1 MSKFLNHLK
10 SMCTDGKSLSDVVK
24 EKINMTIEFN
34 NNNPYGLYIFEPGK
48 DYEESFD
55 RYMSL
60 PHRLKM
66 PSDRECSN
74 IWHVSTNMELFNMW
88 HDHITGIGR
97 DAELKLMDAS
107 NELLKDKDPIRR
119 SDISAL
125 LTPYEI
131 MSKGAYSD
139 DKENNY
145 YKVFGE
151 IDTLDGSEISVKDWY
166 NAYKTHVARVS
177 SELWEK
183 YYFAW
188 KNTIIRLNNDLKDL
202 DLDMNARLRKC
213 QSLLE
218 LGWIP
223 DVEFKEAN
231 LILNNINKEKHP
243 IDISDIHESVD
254 IDPDSD
260 VMNRTLFMLYI
271 NDNNNTKVPYITTDF
286 NTMYGA
292 NLLNS
297 KVIRYNMNT
306 LVRSF
311 DVVTILAFVSRYDIK
326 DELATT
332 IAAVSVDPTA
342 DVVENQVV
350 VEKELNANS
359 ILSMFMHI
367 LPINNIEMIRLMYG
381 DFFVLYKDTRYEDID
396 GRKIYKMLSLTKV
409 EESCEGDPLE
419 MIAKN
424 PTALNLYK
432 YRSLVEATLSG
443 YNYDYFQLLCE
454 NVLGNKTEEDII
466 LKTIN
471 ENTLLADAAF
481 SAINEASIGDDR
493 LVLEFTNKL
502 KVLNEAESKGNL
514 AYTINS
520 EIEDKLYNHT
530 LENSTR
536 YELYKIRKEVLD
548 ILESCLKSGES
559 IDMCIN
565 INEDVHIDTPIHYKT
580 NLLK

>member
-34 NNNPYGLYIFEPGK
+34 NNNPYGLYVFQPGK

-55 RYMSL
+55 KYMSL

-97 DAELKLMDAS
+97 DSELKLIDVS

-131 MSKGAYSD
+131 MSKGAYNT
-139 DKENNY
+139 DKEKNY

-166 NAYKTHVARVS
+166 NAYKTHVARIS

-231 LILNNINKEKHP
+231 LIVNNINKEKRP
-243 IDISDIHESVD
+243 IDISDINESVD

-260 VMNRTLFMLYI
+260 VLNRTLFIMYV
-271 NDNNNTKVPYITTDF
+271 NNKNTKVPYITTDF
-286 NTMYGA
+286 KYIYGA
-292 NLLNS
+292 NPISNKL
-297 KVIRYNMNT
+297 IRYNMNAM
-306 LVRSF
+306 LRSF
-311 DVVTILAFVSRYDIK
+311 DVVTILAFISRYDIK
-326 DELATT
+326 NKLATVM
-332 IAAVSVDPTA
+332 ADVSVEPTA
-342 DVVENQVV
+342 DVVENQAV

-359 ILSMFMHI
+359 ILSIFMHI
-367 LPINNIEMIRLMYG
+367 LPIDNIEMVRLMYG
-381 DFFVLYKDTRYEDID
+381 DFFVLYKDTRYEDVI
-396 GRKIYKMLSLTKV
+396 GEKIYKMLSLTKV
-409 EESCEGDPLE
+409 EESCDGDALDI
-419 MIAKN
+419 IAKN

-432 YRSLVEATLSG
+432 YRNLVEATLSG

-454 NVLGNKTEEDII
+454 NVLGGKTEEDI
-466 LKTIN
+466 LTTTIN
-471 ENTLLADAAF
+471 ENVLLRDAMM
-481 SAINEASIGDDR
+481 SAVNEATTPEDKI
-493 LVLEFTNKL
+493 VLEFTNKL

-520 EIEDKLYNHT
+520 ELEDQLYNHPIN
-530 LENSTR
+530 NSTK
-536 YELYKIRKEVLD
+536 YELYKIREEVLKVW
-548 ILESCLKSGES
+548 ENCLKSGES
-559 IDMCIN
+559 VDMCIN